1 MRSGYNARMNDLN
14 DKIERFQNMA
24 AADPSNDMA
33 HFSLGSAYLEAQK
46 YGEAA
51 TSFEACM
58 KLNPEMTRAMEL
70 GGSALMQ
77 MGNKAEATKVL
88 TQGYEQAAS
97 KGEMRVKDGIAAILE
112 AAGIEIPTV
121 EQVATGESGEKL
133 NEAPLPGA
141 TGQWIFEN
149 VDEVQWEAWIG
160 QGTKVI
166 NELRLDFSKEEDQK
180 VFGEY
185 MAEFLGIPKDVIEQD
200 VKAQKE

>member
-1 MRSGYNARMNDLN
+1 MGSGYNARMNDLN

-46 YGEAA
+46 YSEAA
-51 TSFEACM
+51 TSFEACV

>member
-1 MRSGYNARMNDLN
+1 MGSGYNARMNDLN

-46 YGEAA
+46 YSEAA
-51 TSFEACM
+51 TSFEACV

-77 MGNKAEATKVL
+77 MGNKAEAKKVL